1 MTTNTNGNTSDFHSL
16 DFFNF
21 LFRWWKHI
29 IIIGVIAFIGA
40 VVFSGPRF
48 ITPKFKST
56 SLMFPAAT
64 GNLYKSLLSDNP
76 GGKYD
81 FYEFGELEQA
91 ERLLEIVNSS
101 RVRNYI
107 IDTFNLWDHYGYK
120 KGERYH
126 QTWLLDEYKS
136 NVKINRTNYG
146 AVRIEVLDK
155 DPQIASDM
163 ANAIANYANTF
174 ENKLRKERAMLAL
187 SVIETEKNN
196 VEQMIFSIEDS
207 LSILRK
213 KGVYSYTEQI
223 DRLSQRMAIEI
234 ANNNQSGIKNIQKQ
248 LDNLGQYGGR
258 YVFLRHFQ
266 ERLTIQLALDQ
277 SRLEAARLEAATD
290 FPFHFIVD
298 TAFPADK
305 KSQPVRWLIVL
316 FSTFAAV
323 LTSIFALMFYQ
334 KLLEHG
340 YIQQLSKKKQIKQ

>member
-1 MTTNTNGNTSDFHSL
+1 MTTNTNDNTSDFHSL

-21 LFRWWKHI
+21 IFRWWKHI

-64 GNLYKSLLSDNP
+64 GNLYKSLLSENP

-81 FYEFGELEQA
+81 FYEYGELEKA

-101 RVRNYI
+101 SIRNHI

-120 KGERYH
+120 KGEPYH
-126 QTWLLDEYKS
+126 QTWLIGEYRS
-136 NVKINRTNYG
+136 NVKINRTNFG

-155 DPQIASDM
+155 DPQTASDM

-174 ENKLRKERAMLAL
+174 ENKLRKERASLAL
-187 SVIETEKNN
+187 SVIEAEKNTL
-196 VEQMIFSIEDS
+196 EQLIYNLEDS
-207 LSILRK
+207 LSILRR
-213 KGVYSYTEQI
+213 KGIYSYTEQI
-223 DRLSQRMAIEI
+223 DRLFQRMAVEV
-234 ANNNQSGIKNIQKQ
+234 ANNNQAGIKNIQKQ

-258 YVFLRHFQ
+258 YVFLRHYQ
-266 ERLTIQLALDQ
+266 ERLTIQLASAQ
-277 SRLEAARLEAATD
+277 SRFEAAKLEVATD

-316 FSTFAAV
+316 FSTFATV

-334 KLLEHG
+334 KLEEHG
-340 YIQQLSKKKQIKQ
+340 YIKLFSKKKQLKQ